1 MVIKCCSEVSFED
14 VYHVFKEGFSDY
26 IIQKE
31 ISIEQFKNHFFGPEG
46 NRLIFSYIAYED
58 NRAVGLVLGGC
69 KTYEGIL
76 TLRCGTM
83 CVVPDYRGNGIARSL
98 IKRHEKLANELGCKQ
113 LFLECITVNEKALN
127 FYIAN
132 NYRVIYQ
139 LKYYT
144 LNKHKSQKGKVLNG
158 EFVEYKD
165 YRQDVEGHVN
175 WQNETWYLE
184 VTKPLIRYVKVQNEV
199 VAMMAF
205 SDSKIVY
212 LHVKKHYRLNGY
224 ASMLINS
231 LEEKEIKISFPSQGG
246 MEGFLTHFGFVEDN
260 ISQVEMYKFL

>member
-1 MVIKCCSEVSFED
+1 MNIKCCSEVSFED

-26 IIQKE
+26 IIQRE
-31 ISIEQFKNHFFGPEG
+31 ISLDQFKEHFFGPEG

-58 NRAVGLVLGGC
+58 DLPVGLVLGGC

-83 CVVPDYRGNGIARSL
+83 CVVPDYRGKGIARTL
-98 IKRHEKLANELGCKQ
+98 IKRHEKLGLELGCKQ
-113 LFLECITVNEKALN
+113 LFLECITVNERALN

-144 LNKHKSQKGKVLNG
+144 LKKHKAQKNDVVSG

-175 WQNETWYLE
+175 WQNEIWYLE
-184 VTKPLIRYVKVQNEV
+184 MTKPSVRYIRVQNEV
-199 VAMMAF
+199 VAMMAYNGP
-205 SDSKIVY
+205 KIVY

-231 LEEKEIKISFPSQGG
+231 LEEKEIRISFSSQGG
-246 MEGFLTHFGFVEDN
+246 MEGYLTHFGFVEDN